1 MLIEAARRAEAAA
14 SEMLELVGAGAA
26 SCSELREML
35 AVSRSAMAAL
45 SAAQVSAAAAVAGRE
60 RHGDG
65 GAEVLAGSAG
75 LSRREARSHLKTA
88 EALREA
94 PAARDA
100 VESGRVSAANAR
112 RLAEASETAGASA
125 VDGDGELLAKA
136 VSMRPEQFA
145 REARRW
151 VVDRDGDDGESQH
164 RRSRARRCVRVWDGD
179 DGMVH
184 LRGELDPVTGRRVA
198 NRLRSQAARMHSADK
213 KAPADGTGRRNFGQC
228 MADALD
234 ALTTTNTPT
243 DKPHNNGSR
252 NNDSGSRNNDTSG
265 RAGGSRNNDTS
276 GRAGGSRNNDSGSRN
291 NDTSGRAGG
300 SRNNDSGSRNNDSG
314 RAGGSRNNDTSGRAG
329 GSRNNDSGSRNND
342 SGRAGGSRNN
352 DTSGRAGGSRNN
364 DSGSRNNDSG
374 RAGGSR
380 NNDSG
385 SRNNDTSGR
394 AGGSRNND
402 SGSRNND
409 SGRAGGSRNND
420 TSGRAGGSR
429 NNDSGSRNND
439 SGRAGGSRNNDS
451 GSRNN
456 DSGRAGGSR
465 NNDTSGRADGPG
477 NSRADGSGRSVGG
490 GGRPIADICVVAHVD
505 GATGRLVAE
514 LPDGTRL
521 PRAVLEE
528 LSCNARLTGLV
539 YDRDGKPIWRTHS
552 VRTATESQ
560 RQILLA
566 RHGGCFHCAAHPAL
580 CQIHHIKP
588 VAQGGSTKLDNMTP
602 VCWDCHQKIHHHNWR
617 IRKNPDG
624 NHTLHPPEQ
633 TRHGP
638 AHAPDPPPAPP
649 PTSGHHR
656 PAAGNRLFAVA

>member
-94 PAARDA
+94 PAAREA

-112 RLAEASETAGASA
+112 RLAEASETAGARA

-151 VVDRDGDDGESQH
+151 TVDRDGDDGESQH

-198 NRLRSQAARMHSADK
+198 NRLRSQAARMHNADK
-213 KAPADGTGRRNFGQC
+213 KAPADGTSRRSFGQC

-243 DKPHNNGSR
+243 DNPHNNDNDTRTGS
-252 NNDSGSRNNDTSG
+252 SRSNDTSG
-265 RAGGSRNNDTS
+265 RAGGSHNNDSGSHNNDSGSHNNDSGSHNNDSGSHNNDTS
-276 GRAGGSRNNDSGSRN
+276 GRAG
-291 NDTSGRAGG
+291 
-300 SRNNDSGSRNNDSG
+300 
-314 RAGGSRNNDTSGRAG
+314 
-329 GSRNNDSGSRNND
+329 
-342 SGRAGGSRNN
+342 
-352 DTSGRAGGSRNN
+352 
-364 DSGSRNNDSG
+364 
-374 RAGGSR
+374 
-380 NNDSG
+380 
-385 SRNNDTSGR
+385 
-394 AGGSRNND
+394 
-402 SGSRNND
+402 
-409 SGRAGGSRNND
+409 
-420 TSGRAGGSR
+420 
-429 NNDSGSRNND
+429 
-439 SGRAGGSRNNDS
+439 
-451 GSRNN
+451 
-456 DSGRAGGSR
+456 
-465 NNDTSGRADGPG
+465 
-477 NSRADGSGRSVGG
+477 GSGRSVGG

-528 LSCNARLTGLV
+528 LSCNAKLTGLV

-552 VRTATESQ
+552 VRTATEAQ

-638 AHAPDPPPAPP
+638 AHAPDPPPPP
-649 PTSGHHR
+649 PTSGRHR
-656 PAAGNRLFAVA
+656 PATGNRLFAVA